1 MAMCNKKI
9 ALHVGEIWKF
19 TPTKIGEMYIT

>member
-9 ALHVGEIWKF
+9 SLQVGEIWKF
-19 TPTKIGEMYIT
+19 TPTKIGEMCII

>member
-9 ALHVGEIWKF
+9 SLQVGEIWKF
-19 TPTKIGEMYIT
+19 TPTETGEMYIT